1 MQIVKRRIDLMVAEG
16 IEFVTGVT
24 IGKDITARQLLD
36 DYDAVALCLGSTW
49 PRDLSIPGV
58 WAFS

>member
-1 MQIVKRRIDLMVAEG
+1 MVAEG